1 MNNYHEFKHAHE
13 IQIEKWQLYWS
24 PNYVS
29 MIRKIV
35 APSGAMITSNISLT
49 NEGRNVSGN
58 RTTRSGGT
66 IGVVV

>member
-1 MNNYHEFKHAHE
+1 MAT
-13 IQIEKWQLYWS
+13 IWS

-29 MIRKIV
+29 MIRRIV
-35 APSGAMITSNISLT
+35 APSGAMITSNINLT
-49 NEGRNVSGN
+49 NGGRNASGN